1 MVTTQEK
8 IYLMR
13 PWIEEEIEAIKEVL
27 ISGFLTEG
35 PKVAEFEKAFASYV
49 GSKHAIATTSCTTA
63 LELAL
68 RVLGIGPGDEVIV
81 PDFTY
86 PATADVVYLV
96 GAEPIL
102 VDVDLQTYNITPEA
116 IKTAVTNRTKAVI
129 PVSLFGQPLSEEVY
143 ITARELGLF
152 IIEDAAC
159 SAGATI
165 KGKKVG
171 SIADITCF
179 SFHPRKVITTGEGG
193 MLTTNNDEWA
203 EKTKCLKKFGLKRT
217 EKGMEFFYIGTNYKM
232 SDILGAIGL
241 SQLKKIEN
249 IIEDRRTKAHYY
261 TKLIKEAGLEKFLL
275 PPWEVSNLRHTF
287 QTYACYVKVEGA
299 RDKLREFFLEH
310 NVETQIGTFALH
322 LQPAFKNT
330 KKADKCKNSRLLYE
344 NLIALPLH
352 HLLTKEQQE
361 FIIKVIKKFFK
372 NKI

>member
-1 MVTTQEK
+1 MEIVEEK
-8 IYLMR
+8 ISLMR
-13 PWIEEEIEAIKEVL
+13 PLVGEEEISAIKEVL
-27 ISGFLTEG
+27 DSGFLTEG

-49 GSKHAIATTSCTTA
+49 GAKHAIATTSCTTA

-68 RVLGIGPGDEVIV
+68 RAAGIGPGDEVIV

-102 VDVDLQTYNITPEA
+102 VDVDLKTYNITPEA
-116 IKTAVTNRTKAVI
+116 IKSAFTKRTKAVM
-129 PVSLFGQPLSEEVY
+129 PVSLFGQPLSEDVY
-143 ITARELGLF
+143 TTARELGLL

-159 SAGATI
+159 SAGAVI
-165 KGKKVG
+165 NGKKVG
-171 SIADITCF
+171 SIADFTCF

-193 MLTTNNDEWA
+193 MLTTNNDEWG
-203 EKTKCLKKFGLKRT
+203 EKVRSLKKFGLKAGD
-217 EKGMEFFYIGTNYKM
+217 KGMEFFYIGTNYKM

-241 SQLKKIEN
+241 VQLRKIEK
-249 IIEDRRTKAHYY
+249 IIEERRAKAEYY
-261 TKLIKEAGLEKFLL
+261 TTLIKKSDLEEYIAPPQELPEA
-275 PPWEVSNLRHTF
+275 RHTF
-287 QTYACYVKVEGA
+287 QTYACYVKIEGA
-299 RDKLREFFLEH
+299 RDKLRQFLAEH

-330 KKADKCKNSRLLYE
+330 KKADDCKNSRLLYE

-361 FIIKVIKKFFK
+361 FIIDLMDKFFK
-372 NKI
+372 NF